1 MRQWTDER
9 MERFIGGLLRI
20 GVLLAAALVLA
31 GAVVFLAHQGGERP
45 DYRVFRGEPRA
56 LRGVG
61 GIVREALALDGPG
74 LIQTGLLVLI
84 ATPVARV
91 AFSVFAFAAQ
101 GDRAY
106 VVITLVVLA
115 VLGFSL
121 LGTGP

>member
-1 MRQWTDER
+1 MSDSAVPSESKLGSADVAPTSLMTELSPER
-9 MERFIGGLLRI
+9 VGLVWEIMLT
-20 GVLLAAALVLA
+20 LLV
-31 GAVVFLAHQGGERP
+31 
-45 DYRVFRGEPRA
+45 
-56 LRGVG
+56 
-61 GIVREALALDGPG
+61 ALDGPG

-91 AFSVFAFAAQ
+91 AFSAFAFAAQ